1 MDLLLARKIQVA
13 SKLKRLILKAQKDWN
28 TTLPEI
34 TIKFDLR
41 GGPAGMACVSYDGKY
56 SLRFNVTMMLNQG
69 WTHLIEDTV
78 PHEVAHLLGYHLDYG
93 LNHGKEWKAI
103 CIALGGSGKRCHD
116 EKVTFAKGSTFE
128 YITTAGKSVTISQI
142 RHKRIQ
148 HGLKYTWKDGSS
160 IDRTCQF
167 KKVA

>member
-1 MDLLLARKIQVA
+1 MVGQ
-13 SKLKRLILKAQKDWN
+13 
-28 TTLPEI
+28 PEKVI
-34 TIKFDLR
+34 
-41 GGPAGMACVSYDGKY
+41 GGPAFSKDQATSNIKIYTQQQGLAGMVASCMSYDAKG
-56 SLRFNVTMMLNQG
+56 NVWVGT
-69 WTHLIEDTV
+69 D
-78 PHEVAHLLGYHLDYG
+78 AG
-93 LNHGKEWKAI
+93 LCKFDGKEWKAI
-103 CIALGGSGKRCHD
+103 CIALGGSGKRCHN

-148 HGLKYTWKDGSS
+148 RGLKYTWKDGSS